1 MESNAQL
8 RYLHIAPRKVR
19 LVADVIRGMDVKRA
33 DLELAN
39 LPKRSSL
46 PLQKL
51 LKSAIQN
58 AAHDFQQGPE
68 LLYIKKITVDGG
80 PVMKRMRPRAF
91 GRGAQILKRMSHVN
105 MILGVRGQ
113 ESEIMKTRKKAD
125 MVVREAESED
135 IKGDVSTNKTRKT
148 ERTSQATGG
157 KARTG
162 GFAKKIFPRK
172 VI

>member
-19 LVADVIRGMDVKRA
+19 LVANVIRGMDVKRA

-135 IKGDVSTNKTRKT
+135 IRGNSSTKTRKT
-148 ERTSQATGG
+148 ERASQATGG
-157 KARTG
+157 KTRTG